1 MSLSLKPTLKLDWCS
16 YEAAKYAVQHWH
28 YSRSL
33 PCSKTA
39 RLGVWE
45 DDKFIGAIV
54 FAWGAN
60 RHLAGEY
67 RLGMTECAELC
78 RIALNKHVTP
88 VSRILSIAIKML
100 QREMPGIRLLVSY
113 ADLNQG
119 HEGKIY
125 QASNWVF
132 VGKTGFE
139 AGIMLK
145 GKLTHRRTINSKYG
159 TSDIGWLQHHVDP
172 SAARYEGK
180 PKYKYLLP
188 LDDDIA
194 ERIKSLSKDYPN
206 TRATSDTSDTPGV
219 HPGEGRAARTVA
231 L

>member
-1 MSLSLKPTLKLDWCS
+1 MLK
-16 YEAAKYAVQHWH
+16 
-28 YSRSL
+28 
-33 PCSKTA
+33 
-39 RLGVWE
+39 
-45 DDKFIGAIV
+45 
-54 FAWGAN
+54 
-60 RHLAGEY
+60 
-67 RLGMTECAELC
+67 
-78 RIALNKHVTP
+78 
-88 VSRILSIAIKML
+88 
-100 QREMPGIRLLVSY
+100 REMPGIRLLVSY

-119 HEGKIY
+119 HEGRIY

-188 LDDDIA
+188 LDGDIV
-194 ERIKSLSKDYPN
+194 ERLKQLSKPYPKM
-206 TRATSDTSDTPGV
+206 RRKRRHRCARLPV
-219 HPGEGRAARTVA
+219 WRGRGSTERGAPIMSHIGMPARSA
-231 L
+231 ELFFSKKYSSF